1 MTLLALVAS
10 FLVFLLVKQLQ
21 TDSNIRY
28 VRATASLPSETKP
41 QKKKKIDIDVNEV
54 RKQLDSSKLNVE
66 EDGQSAQSNSPAT
79 MSIEGNAAGA
89 QDRMAP
95 IPDGEAKFAENA
107 VIENNINEVSI
118 INPPPPA
125 DSPEGPTSPTEGK
138 VVYKGKELSYYQ
150 CGPRPLG
157 DLKVT
162 EIVLLHGA
170 AYTKEDWAASG
181 ILQMLCD
188 INKNGGRVSITAW
201 DLSSAA
207 DGMELVAAFDAMTAQ
222 SVISGRPVTMVTP
235 SASGKALVNLAALKY
250 KPNVT
255 RNDLARIVKGWIAVA
270 PPAVV
275 HAQDI
280 VLHQFKALGLPT
292 LAINGDRDENGR
304 KATKRLI
311 NLNGAKGLELPGP
324 HAVYLE
330 SPTEFVEVI
339 VQFLVENGL

>member
-10 FLVFLLVKQLQ
+10 FLVFILVKQLQ

-107 VIENNINEVSI
+107 VIDNDINEVSI

-125 DSPEGPTSPTEGK
+125 DSPEGLGSTSPTEGK

-150 CGPRPLG
+150 
-157 DLKVT
+157 
-162 EIVLLHGA
+162 
-170 AYTKEDWAASG
+170 W
-181 ILQMLCD
+181 
-188 INKNGGRVSITAW
+188 
-201 DLSSAA
+201 
-207 DGMELVAAFDAMTAQ
+207 
-222 SVISGRPVTMVTP
+222 
-235 SASGKALVNLAALKY
+235 
-250 KPNVT
+250 
-255 RNDLARIVKGWIAVA
+255 
-270 PPAVV
+270 
-275 HAQDI
+275 
-280 VLHQFKALGLPT
+280 
-292 LAINGDRDENGR
+292 
-304 KATKRLI
+304 
-311 NLNGAKGLELPGP
+311 
-324 HAVYLE
+324 
-330 SPTEFVEVI
+330 
-339 VQFLVENGL
+339 